1 MAEIQKGIISTIE
14 GPKDGK
20 GNYTRAKVAPDQYG
34 SALTKPLVIDKPL
47 RGTDGGLKKG
57 TPVIYVVFPDLTGM
71 ILCRSDG
78 ELPGSK

>member
-14 GPKDGK
+14 GPTDDK

-47 RGTDGGLKKG
+47 RGKEGGLKKG
-57 TPVIYVVFPDLTGM
+57 TPVIYVVFPDLSGI
-71 ILCRSDG
+71 ILCRVDG
-78 ELPGSK
+78 EFSGNE